1 MINLLDPS
9 SLRGS
14 VSDGPESWTEA
25 WSKAAETTDET
36 MRLVENTTADIAA
49 MEKAYDDRI
58 AAIREITGQELP
70 NPIRVGSGVDRDYAQ
85 VLASGAAGG
94 GFMPS
99 IGEMDP
105 EFRRR
110 QEEDFNT
117 RARALSGRY
126 RQDIDQVL
134 STPIVKARNRMMQ
147 EAERGAAI
155 AAQSPELGMAGRLS
169 AQLVGGLTGAARDP
183 VQWGMAFL
191 GATGSAAKTVAG
203 RIGQTMLTEAL
214 INGGSEL
221 VLQGISQERKRE
233 AGLEHGMKDMLANAG
248 IAAAF
253 GAIFGGTVQ
262 GGAELARVFK
272 LGEGGA
278 ERAARVLEG
287 RPEPGDVET
296 LAKAMNVEL
305 GPEKLD
311 LIARSFEER
320 VLDEVTVPAD
330 ATPAQLRVLEAA
342 QRYAEDPDNFPPPEL
357 VERMLAEE
365 EAGRTQFSADQYER
379 MFSGDPN
386 AIDDIADTFFA
397 ETIDDAAAR
406 IQTAAARVERAA
418 DQLDAVSE
426 AIEQRISAFQTE
438 KGSTYSVD
446 GRSTKRNKAA
456 RDDPGHE
463 GDFGDK
469 PASALTIYVDE
480 NAGALSAAGLNGLGE
495 KGARVA
501 LRDGRATLVTW
512 NKKQSGWGA
521 SEGSRDIPYHLEPAF
536 GRYPLEL
543 WNAAADVPGFEAFSR
558 MHAGNRIV
566 SVTERA
572 PDPVEGQTIA
582 PARPAEPLDDAA
594 MRAAEEQAGEIVDPV
609 IDANGNP
616 ESLLDFIPVEDGDGN
631 VRLMT
636 TREALEEADEGELLA
651 DLLEACKL

>member
-36 MRLVENTTADIAA
+36 MRLVENTTGDIAA

-70 NPIRVGSGVDRDYAQ
+70 NPIRVGSGVDRDYAGI
-85 VLASGAAGG
+85 LASQAGG
-94 GFMPS
+94 AGFMPS

-126 RQDIDQVL
+126 RQDIDEVL
-134 STPIVKARNRMMQ
+134 STPIVKARNRLMQ
-147 EAERGAAI
+147 EAERGAAL
-155 AAQSPELGMAGRLS
+155 AAASPELGMAGRLS
-169 AQLVGGLTGAARDP
+169 AQLVGGLYGAARDP

-191 GATGSAAKTVAG
+191 GAGGSAAKTVAG

-214 INGGSEL
+214 LNGGQEL

-233 AGLEHGMKDMLANAG
+233 AGLEHGLKDALANAG
-248 IAAAF
+248 IAATF

-296 LAKAMNVEL
+296 LARAMNIEL

-311 LIARSFEER
+311 LITRSFEER

-379 MFSGDPN
+379 MFAGDPN
-386 AIDDIADTFFA
+386 AIDDIAETFFA
-397 ETIDDAAAR
+397 ENVADAAAKVD
-406 IQTAAARVERAA
+406 QVAGRVTRMEQQVE
-418 DQLDAVSE
+418 QLVDD
-426 AIEQRISAFQTE
+426 IEGQRLRPQTE
-438 KGSTYSVD
+438 AEPFD
-446 GRSTKRNKAA
+446 
-456 RDDPGHE
+456 
-463 GDFGDK
+463 
-469 PASALTIYVDE
+469 
-480 NAGALSAAGLNGLGE
+480 
-495 KGARVA
+495 
-501 LRDGRATLVTW
+501 
-512 NKKQSGWGA
+512 
-521 SEGSRDIPYHLEPAF
+521 EPA
-536 GRYPLEL
+536 
-543 WNAAADVPGFEAFSR
+543 
-558 MHAGNRIV
+558 MRI
-566 SVTERA
+566 
-572 PDPVEGQTIA
+572 
-582 PARPAEPLDDAA
+582 
-594 MRAAEEQAGEIVDPV
+594 AEEQAGEITEPRF
-609 IDANGNP
+609 DANGNP
-616 ESLLDFIPVEDGDGN
+616 ENWLEFLPFEDGEGN
-631 VRLMT
+631 KISIPA
-636 TREALEEADEGELLA
+636 REALELADEPLLLA